1 MWALAFKERKVQL
14 AKLDSIFREIWEHD
28 GNPREK
34 GKAYLN
40 PFQKWTF
47 WLMFGFFGL
56 AVIMAL
62 STKIEI
68 YDWQKPIA
76 LILVLLAQI
85 TGLLYQLS
93 FVFEA
98 FKIFKA
104 PTRHFLEPVTESSV
118 RDFELAESFSR
129 FTESQLYYAKERLSL
144 ESTHMRSRVNLLV
157 GALDKVGII
166 PVLVAWI
173 LASYKYIAD
182 GSIVFEQIDW
192 LVYGLLGLYLV
203 TLPILF
209 FAHKLERYLLLV
221 NTAIEIKA
229 NKSRQGTQKSCAST

>member
-1 MWALAFKERKVQL
+1 MQL
-14 AKLDSIFREIWEHD
+14 AKLDSVFREIWEHD
-28 GNPREK
+28 GNPKEK

-56 AVIMAL
+56 AILVAI
-62 STKIEI
+62 STKIEV
-68 YDWQKPIA
+68 YDWQKPTA
-76 LILVLLAQI
+76 LILSLLAQL
-85 TGLLYQLS
+85 TGLLYQFS
-93 FVFEA
+93 FIFEA

-144 ESTHMRSRVNLLV
+144 EGKHMRSRVSLLV

-166 PVLVAWI
+166 PVLASWS
-173 LASYKYIAD
+173 LAYYKYTAN
-182 GSIVFEQIDW
+182 GSIAFEQIDW

-229 NKSRQGTQKSCAST
+229 NKSSQRTQQSCASA

>member
-1 MWALAFKERKVQL
+1 MQL

-47 WLMFGFFGL
+47 WLMFVFFGL
-56 AVIMAL
+56 AIIVAL

-68 YDWQKPIA
+68 YDWQKPTA
-76 LILVLLAQI
+76 LILALLAQI

-98 FKIFKA
+98 FNIFKA
-104 PTRHFLEPVTESSV
+104 PARHFLEPVTESSV

-144 ESTHMRSRVNLLV
+144 ESTHMRSRVSLLV

-209 FAHKLERYLLLV
+209 FVHKLERYLLLV

-229 NKSRQGTQKSCAST
+229 NRVAGGL